1 MCVVVPLTVVQ
12 VGDTLRLVCNYA
24 VGGDQLYSIK
34 WYKVRLATLSALQG
48 LVQDNQEFYRF
59 TPRDSPSAQQFG
71 VEGVVVRLD
80 RSAAWPPAPAL
91 VILPCTGLTTGQ
103 SRSATS
109 HSRPRGP
116 TCVRW
121 GCQLNDNVTRC
132 FWLLLL
138 AVFRFICRH

>member
-1 MCVVVPLTVVQ
+1 MVQ

-80 RSAAWPPAPAL
+80 RSAASSGSGYTVLFRSNDRTVEIRDISLKTAGTYMCE
-91 VILPCTGLTTGQ
+91 VGLPVKRQCNKMFLA
-103 SRSATS
+103 SAS
-109 HSRPRGP
+109 GSIPLH
-116 TCVRW
+116 
-121 GCQLNDNVTRC
+121 L
-132 FWLLLL
+132 
-138 AVFRFICRH
+138 